1 MCDKTLDKMGRKYL
15 AKEAMDVIKKLQV
28 SFKTPPFLGCDVIT
42 GFPDESDEDFEIT
55 YQNLK
60 RAKLSKIHVFPY
72 SKRKGTL
79 AEKMPEQV
87 QDCVKTAR
95 AKKLA
100 ALSENLYKDFIDK
113 NLDLEHEI
121 LFEKKPKDKTLNCGI
136 TKNYIKVFVK
146 CDDDLRGEIQ
156 NIKLKDVFKIGN
168 AI

>member
-1 MCDKTLDKMGRKYL
+1 
-15 AKEAMDVIKKLQV
+15 MDVIKKLQV